1 MPMASK
7 RVILWTAPRSVST
20 AFERSMRTLKHCKVF
35 HEPYGDAYYFGP
47 EKKTDLFS
55 DTVMNISSHSGS
67 TYASTTA
74 MLLGD
79 FPKVETVFVKDMSF
93 YVESNYEHIM
103 TSGLSTYTHTFLIR
117 RPDKAIYS
125 NYKCGQKIPNWKFYP
140 NEAGF
145 SSLYKLFKYVQQ
157 MYNGSLVV
165 VDADDLLSAPDEMME
180 AYCKAVGIR
189 HDPRM
194 THWEPGLAEDW
205 QHAADGWTD
214 LWYKSVSESSGFIRR
229 VGDTERC
236 SEPVIP
242 SDVPDEV
249 SACITECWPLYE
261 EMYSSR
267 LQL

>member
-1 MPMASK
+1 MS
-7 RVILWTAPRSVST
+7 
-20 AFERSMRTLKHCKVF
+20 RTVML
-35 HEPYGDAYYFGP
+35 
-47 EKKTDLFS
+47 TTL
-55 DTVMNISSHSGS
+55 DTVLNIDSHSGS
-67 TYASTTA
+67 TYASTTTI
-74 MLLGD
+74 LLGD
-79 FPKVETVFVKDMSF
+79 FPDVEAVFVKDMAYF
-93 YVESNYEHIM
+93 VESNYEHIM
-103 TSGLSTYTHTFLIR
+103 ASGLSAYTHTFLIR

-180 AYCKAVGIR
+180 AYCKVVGIR
-189 HDPRM
+189 HEPRM
-194 THWEPGLAEDW
+194 THWEPGLIEDW

-214 LWYKSVSESSGFIRR
+214 LWYKSVARSSGFIRR

>member
-1 MPMASK
+1 
-7 RVILWTAPRSVST
+7 
-20 AFERSMRTLKHCKVF
+20 MRTLKHCKVF
-35 HEPYGDAYYFGP
+35 HEPYGNAYYFGP

-55 DTVMNISSHSGS
+55 DTVTNISSHSGS
-67 TYASTTA
+67 TYESTTA

-79 FPKVETVFVKDMSF
+79 FPDVETVFVKDMAYF
-93 YVESNYEHIM
+93 VESNYEHIM
-103 TSGLSTYTHTFLIR
+103 SGLSAYTHTFLIR

-125 NYKCGQKIPNWKFYP
+125 LYKCGQSIPNWKFYP

-145 SSLYKLFKYVQQ
+145 SSFYKLFKYVQQ
-157 MYNGSLVV
+157 MYNGSLVLI
-165 VDADDLLSAPDEMME
+165 DADDLLSAPDEMTE

-194 THWEPGLAEDW
+194 THWEPGLVEDW
-205 QHAADGWTD
+205 QQASDGWTD
-214 LWYKSVSESSGFIRR
+214 LWYKSVAESSGFVRR